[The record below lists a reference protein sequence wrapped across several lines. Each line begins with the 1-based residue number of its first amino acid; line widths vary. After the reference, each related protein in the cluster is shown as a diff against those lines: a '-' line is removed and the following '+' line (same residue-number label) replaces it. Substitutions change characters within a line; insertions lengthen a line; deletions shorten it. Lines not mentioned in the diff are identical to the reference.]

1 MIYEIKYQSKKLRN
15 MKLQIRK
22 GVFETNSSSTHAISI
37 RNNSVGNNYPE
48 EVSFELGTFGWEYD
62 HYNDTH
68 TKASYLWTAIVCLAK
83 EGGNI
88 EGDINYS
95 VDDFVKYITE
105 TLSQYNIIAKF
116 PHNYK
121 TMKSY
126 GGEEH
131 MYNIF
136 HDKDGNKPKYWI
148 DHCDLSEFLNAM
160 MSHQDLLMSYLFDD
174 DSILITGNDND
185 DYDVEDEITKNGNT
199 IFYKG
204 N

>member
-15 MKLQIRK
+15 MKVQIRK
-22 GVFETNSSSTHAISI
+22 GVFETNSSSTHVISI

-48 EVSFELGTFGWEYD
+48 EVSFELGTFGWDYD

-121 TMKSY
+121 TMKSWNY
-126 GGEEH
+126 
-131 MYNIF
+131 
-136 HDKDGNKPKYWI
+136 YWI
-148 DHCDLSEFLNAM
+148 DHCELSEFLNAM

-185 DYDVEDEITKNGNT
+185 DNYDVKDEVTKNGNT